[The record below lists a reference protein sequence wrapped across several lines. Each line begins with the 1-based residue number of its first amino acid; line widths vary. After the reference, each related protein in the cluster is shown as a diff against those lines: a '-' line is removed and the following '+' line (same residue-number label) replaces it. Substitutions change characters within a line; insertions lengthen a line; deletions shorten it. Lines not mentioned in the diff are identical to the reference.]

1 MPGKFGGE
9 ALGEADDAP
18 FGCAVVGVE
27 GFATLPGCR
36 ADGNDFAGLLLDH
49 VGDSEVDDGVDAL
62 EVDADHVVPLLFG
75 HFLDGEIFKV
85 PGAGIGHENVQAA
98 EAGDGVLD
106 ELLIVS
112 VLADVGFECFH
123 SSAMLAGLLLDLKR
137 GVFGFGV
144 VENHVGAC
152 LREEFDSRCADA
164 P

>member
-1 MPGKFGGE
+1 
-9 ALGEADDAP
+9 
-18 FGCAVVGVE
+18 VGVE

-49 VGDSEVDDGVDAL
+49 VGDSEVDDRVDAL

-106 ELLIVS
+106 KFLV
-112 VLADVGFECFH
+112 VGMLANVGFECFH
-123 SSAMLAGLLLDLKR
+123 AGAVLAGFLLNLER
-137 GVFGFGV
+137 G
-144 VENHVGAC
+144 AS
-152 LREEFDSRCADA
+152 LALA
-164 P
+164 